1 MLSDSIPASS
11 ARVIAALSTRSL
23 LSGMRGFAFA
33 PVFLAIRVHLDNL
46 HRTWETYAVRLRR
59 NQNKERPV
67 ESSIAVRSEPS
78 SAEDDKSVDSRAA
91 TTDAA
96 ERQAMK
102 AIV

>member
-59 NQNKERPV
+59 NQTRRDPWSHQSPYALSLRQQRTPKASTIARRRP
-67 ESSIAVRSEPS
+67 AQPS
-78 SAEDDKSVDSRAA
+78 GKR
-91 TTDAA
+91 
-96 ERQAMK
+96 
-102 AIV
+102 